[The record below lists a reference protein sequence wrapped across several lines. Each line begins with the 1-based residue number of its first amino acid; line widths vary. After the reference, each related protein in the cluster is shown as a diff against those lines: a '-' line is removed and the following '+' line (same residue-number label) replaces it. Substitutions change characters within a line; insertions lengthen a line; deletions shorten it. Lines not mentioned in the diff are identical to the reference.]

1 MSHCVFTSISDSLL
15 SPPPAD
21 DGEYEMDDDDEYAD
35 EVSSADIEAEEQED
49 SDLFKAAEVWQNFL
63 DYVELVQA
71 PWADEV
77 EDTDDYR
84 MKRAVTLY
92 NAGVPACL
100 STLAHVTA
108 HLRSPE
114 MMRPRVA
121 MVIGAKVANQRTV
134 PAKANAK
141 KLGAPHN
148 GGVRCSLADPCA
160 R

>member
-1 MSHCVFTSISDSLL
+1 MLF
-15 SPPPAD
+15 PPPAD

-71 PWADEV
+71 PWANEV

-84 MKRAVTLY
+84 MKRAITLY

-100 STLAHVTA
+100 SCPPL
-108 HLRSPE
+108 L
-114 MMRPRVA
+114 M
-121 MVIGAKVANQRTV
+121 
-134 PAKANAK
+134 
-141 KLGAPHN
+141 
-148 GGVRCSLADPCA
+148 
-160 R
+160 